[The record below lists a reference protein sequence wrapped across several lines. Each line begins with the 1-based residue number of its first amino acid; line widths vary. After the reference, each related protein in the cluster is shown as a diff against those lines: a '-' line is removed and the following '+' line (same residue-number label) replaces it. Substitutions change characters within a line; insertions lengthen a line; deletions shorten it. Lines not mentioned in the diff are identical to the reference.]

1 MFIMKQTNLFS
12 ESESNKFDKKLDEES
27 MIQKPNDETKFGDNV
42 KKDPGLDYG
51 LRSNA
56 LHWLNLIRNIL
67 ITPSNL

>member
-56 LHWLNLIRNIL
+56 LH
-67 ITPSNL
+67 